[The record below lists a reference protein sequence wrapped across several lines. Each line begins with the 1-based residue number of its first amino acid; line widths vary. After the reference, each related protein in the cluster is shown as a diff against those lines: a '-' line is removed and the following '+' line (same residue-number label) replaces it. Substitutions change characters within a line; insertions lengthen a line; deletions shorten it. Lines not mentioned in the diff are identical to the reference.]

1 MIIEVGTAITP
12 TGILENV
19 VIKARGRGSLYAE
32 TAVIPGFADAHAHPQ
47 VIDYGGGRWRNAY
60 EWIEFRKLS
69 VDEASLRADVEL
81 SGRLAKLAL
90 WRALLEGTTLMAMVG
105 SYHAN
110 LNAVVGTKD
119 RPRVVLMPTILER
132 GRGWWSLGD
141 LLLRAENLFSLDG
154 YVKPGLF
161 LHSIRLVRPE
171 TLRKA
176 YRIAENLGLPLA
188 LHLSEGV
195 PELEVLVK
203 ILGLRRGSNSR
214 VVAVHCQEDE
224 DYKAYGISVVHCPLS
239 NLLLYGRT
247 LRRIEQVD
255 ALGSDWPLLLGSVY
269 GAYRTAVAYHGR
281 VWSSRLFRA
290 ATVGGYEVYG
300 VNWRGDATLFDERAE
315 KVLRGDASRPL
326 FVLVK
331 GTLAVQEGRL
341 RSEDLS
347 HREVMSA
354 ICAAVREAREKYPAR
369 Q

>member
-12 TGILENV
+12 TGMLENV

-60 EWIEFRKLS
+60 EWIEHRRLS

-90 WRALLEGTTLMAMVG
+90 WRGLLEGTTLMAIVG

-110 LNAVVGTKD
+110 LNAVVETED

-132 GRGWWSLGD
+132 GGGWWGLGD
-141 LLLRAENLFSLDG
+141 LLLRAESLFSLDG
-154 YVKPGLF
+154 YVRPGLF

-171 TLRKA
+171 TLREA

-195 PELEVLVK
+195 PELDVLVK
-203 ILGLRRGSNSR
+203 MLGLRKGSNSR

-224 DYKAYGISVVHCPLS
+224 DYKAYGIWVIHCPVS

-247 LRRIEQVD
+247 LRRVEQVD

-281 VWSSRLFRA
+281 AWSSRLFRA

-300 VNWRGDATLFDERAE
+300 VDWRGDAALFDEGAK
-315 KVLRGDASRPL
+315 KVLEGRASRPS
-326 FVLVK
+326 FVLVR
-331 GTLAVQEGRL
+331 GAPVVREGELASSG
-341 RSEDLS
+341 LS
-347 HREVMSA
+347 HREVVSA
-354 ICAAVREAREKYPAR
+354 ICAAIREAREKHPAR
-369 Q
+369 R